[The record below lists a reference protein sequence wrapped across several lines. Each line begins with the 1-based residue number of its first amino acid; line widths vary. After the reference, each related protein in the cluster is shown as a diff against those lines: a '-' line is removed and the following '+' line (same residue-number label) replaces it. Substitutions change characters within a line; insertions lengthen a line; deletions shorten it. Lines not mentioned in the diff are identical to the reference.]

1 MYESAKNPYTLQFG
15 SEPGQII
22 TREMQ
27 GEQIIET
34 FSAERPPQQTYM
46 ITGVRGSGKTVFM
59 GAIVEHFQKRKDWV
73 CVNLST
79 GQDMLTGLISKMG
92 NRQELA
98 RQFKAASINLSLF
111 GVGVSISGSLPLSDP
126 ETALEKML
134 ANMKEH
140 GQRLLIAVDEITNT
154 AEIKK
159 FCSSFQ
165 LFVREKLPV
174 FLIMTG
180 LYENIESLRNA
191 PDMTFLYRAERVVME
206 PLNLMTIADHYQ
218 QTFSLERENALQ
230 MAALTKGYS
239 FAFQVLGYY
248 TWAHK
253 GKYEEAREDFYQ
265 RLSEYSYIKIWTSA
279 SEKDRQVMLAMANAK
294 TNRIQD
300 IREELGW
307 QAGQFSP
314 YRERLIRRGLAVS
327 SSYGCLDFTLPDF
340 GRFVVEY
347 HLLLTAE

>member
-1 MYESAKNPYTLQFG
+1 MYENAKNPYTLQFG

-27 GEQIIET
+27 GEQLIET
-34 FSAERPPQQTYM
+34 FSAERPSQQTYM

-59 GAIVEHFQKRKDWV
+59 GAIVGHFQKKKDWV

-79 GQDMLTGLISKMG
+79 GQDMLAGLISKLG
-92 NRQELA
+92 NRQALV
-98 RQFKAASINLSLF
+98 RQFKAAGINLSLF
-111 GVGVSISGSLPLSDP
+111 GIGVSISSSLPLSDP

-134 ANMKEH
+134 TTMKEH
-140 GQRLLIAVDEITNT
+140 GQRLLIAVDEITNN

-206 PLNLMTIADHYQ
+206 PLNLMMIADHYQ
-218 QTFSLERENALQ
+218 QTFSLERDSAIR

-248 TWAHK
+248 TWVHK
-253 GKYEEAREDFYQ
+253 GNFDEAREEFYQ

-279 SEKDRQVMLAMANAK
+279 SEKDQQVFLAIANAK
-294 TNRIQD
+294 SNRIQD

-314 YRERLIRRGLAVS
+314 YRDRLIRRGLAVS
-327 SSYGCLDFTLPDF
+327 NRYGCLDFTLPEF
-340 GRFVVEY
+340 SRFIREY
-347 HLLLTAE
+347 HMLLTVE